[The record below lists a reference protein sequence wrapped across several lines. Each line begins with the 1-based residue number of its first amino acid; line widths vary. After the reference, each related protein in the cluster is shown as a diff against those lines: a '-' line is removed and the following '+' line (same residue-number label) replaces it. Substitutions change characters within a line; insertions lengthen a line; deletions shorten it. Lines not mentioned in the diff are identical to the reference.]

1 MSEVKPFTTD
11 ELFDNLKALAK
22 RFRKL
27 NGKQTPAELYL
38 VGGASIM
45 LNYSFRDMT
54 YDIDAIIRAS
64 SAMKDAIRDVSNEKN
79 LPIDWLN
86 TDFKNTESYSPN
98 LIKYANYRCELSN
111 VLRIY
116 TISAEYLV
124 AMKLMAGRSYKHD
137 LSDVVGIVS
146 EHNSVSEN
154 NKKQMLTLDT
164 VKKAVIDLYRD
175 WNKLPKQS
183 RDFIEIVFQQTDLE
197 SFRKKQQEQEKK
209 AFILLKEFEQQYPN
223 RLKKSNVQSVIE
235 NLKKRSYNNQSVSD
249 PYYIKVESMEQIE
262 KLKQANITLESKET
276 NDGRLIIRINKSD
289 VDNVREIL
297 NKSKKNNRTI

>member
-1 MSEVKPFTTD
+1 
-11 ELFDNLKALAK
+11 
-22 RFRKL
+22 
-27 NGKQTPAELYL
+27 
-38 VGGASIM
+38 
-45 LNYSFRDMT
+45 
-54 YDIDAIIRAS
+54 
-64 SAMKDAIRDVSNEKN
+64 
-79 LPIDWLN
+79 
-86 TDFKNTESYSPN
+86 
-98 LIKYANYRCELSN
+98 
-111 VLRIY
+111 
-116 TISAEYLV
+116 
-124 AMKLMAGRSYKHD
+124 MKLMAGRSYKHD

-175 WNKLPKQS
+175 WDKLPKQS